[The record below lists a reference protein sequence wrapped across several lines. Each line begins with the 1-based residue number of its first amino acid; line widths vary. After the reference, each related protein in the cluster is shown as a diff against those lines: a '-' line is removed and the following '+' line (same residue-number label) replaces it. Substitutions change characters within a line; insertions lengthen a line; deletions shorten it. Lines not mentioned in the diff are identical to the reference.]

1 MKTNFTYKLNP
12 NVRLNTAYFAENNK
26 KIIKKLQFMCGLQF
40 IILNA
45 LFMSHEQCKRHL
57 KKKKKKKK
65 KRQTQE
71 KSFLSK
77 RIPRFQILK

>member
-65 KRQTQE
+65 GKLKRNHFYPNVYLDF
-71 KSFLSK
+71 KY
-77 RIPRFQILK
+77 